1 MRMKRINSLLI
12 GLILSV
18 GALFTCFPIYMAV
31 VNSFKTQGEMFESFV
46 ALPTKLHFENYSQA
60 FEKINLLNS
69 SLNSVIVSV
78 IGIGGIVF
86 CSALAGYKLSRTR
99 GKLSNFI
106 FLLFVASMLVPFHSI
121 MIPLTRMA
129 KTMQVQGSTY
139 GLALIYI
146 GLGVNMAIFLYHGF
160 VKSIPRELEESGQID
175 GCNEFQTFFRIILPL
190 LLPITVTIAIL
201 DFLWIW
207 NDFLLP
213 LIVLNQTDVFTLQLA
228 LNAFQGENF
237 TQWNY
242 LLAMTVL
249 TLLPV
254 TLVFAALQRYI
265 TTGVATTGTVFVKVS
280 MMLLD

>member
-1 MRMKRINSLLI
+1 MRMKRIHSLLI

-31 VNSFKTQGEMFESFV
+31 VNSFKTQAEMFESFV

-213 LIVLNQTDVFTLQLA
+213 LMMLTDVDNYTLILSTNMLFGEYNKEWSLILA
-228 LNAFQGENF
+228 SL
-237 TQWNY
+237 
-242 LLAMTVL
+242 VL
-249 TLLPV
+249 TAIPV
-254 TLVFAALQRYI
+254 VMIYAFFQKFIMEGIAEGA
-265 TTGVATTGTVFVKVS
+265 VKG
-280 MMLLD
+280 